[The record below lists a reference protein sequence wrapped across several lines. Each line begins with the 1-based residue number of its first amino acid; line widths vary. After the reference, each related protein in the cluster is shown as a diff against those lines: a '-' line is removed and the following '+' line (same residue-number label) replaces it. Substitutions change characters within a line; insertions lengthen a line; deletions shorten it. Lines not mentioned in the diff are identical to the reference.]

1 MSRESSL
8 RSLRLPALPALVQA
22 TLLVVLLLF
31 RPQAAGAKD
40 EAPLPQGP
48 RRLVLLLLGGGVR
61 AGDVLDLSRMP
72 TAAALAQEGVLAD
85 ALPTPRAN
93 AYLALRD
100 LLTGRQDEAEE
111 PGRPPTVWPTLFE
124 HLQEQGREQVREL
137 GGPRGEDVWFV
148 EADSVAG
155 PGLASS
161 THPSYGPTLGART
174 ARGDGA
180 FGEPLKSFLEQM
192 GRPLPVAEQVWPLLR
207 RLRGVN
213 RKVVGP
219 FLPPDVD
226 SGTLEAER
234 VERAVL
240 QELDRKAAFVKAAN
254 VGDEKATRAALTVLA
269 VHRPRLLVLRLTGA
283 EVGQQSVAAYFEAL
297 RQADQALARLR
308 AAVAVDPALASGTAF
323 AVATEMGRNAKP
335 DASGRLGATEESPAR
350 RRALLVAAGPGFKK
364 GSRPKGGGAL
374 QDIAPTLAR
383 WLGVSMTHATGR
395 VWEECLGR

>member
-1 MSRESSL
+1 MTRMPVQ
-8 RSLRLPALPALVQA
+8 RCLPPLARAA
-22 TLLVVLLLF
+22 LLVGLF
-31 RPQAAGAKD
+31 VGAPRASSAKD

-48 RRLVLLLLGGGVR
+48 RRLVLLVLGGGVR
-61 AGDVLDLSRMP
+61 AGDVLDASRMP
-72 TAAALAQEGVLAD
+72 TAAALAEEGLLAD

-100 LLTGRQDEAEE
+100 LLTGRQDEADE
-111 PGRPPTVWPTLFE
+111 PGRPRTAWPTLFE
-124 HLQEQGREQVREL
+124 HVQEHGREVAARSL
-137 GGPRGEDVWFV
+137 EDVWFV
-148 EADSVAG
+148 EADAVAG
-155 PGLASS
+155 PGLSSS
-161 THPSYGPTLGART
+161 THPSYGPTLGARM

-213 RKVVGP
+213 RKAVGT
-219 FLPPDVD
+219 FLPEGVD

-240 QELDRKAAFVKAAN
+240 AELDRKATFVKAPS

-283 EVGQQSVAAYFEAL
+283 EVGQQSVVAYFEAL

-308 AAVAVDPALASGTAF
+308 AAVAADPALASGTAF

-335 DASGRLGATEESPAR
+335 DASGGLGATEESPSR
-350 RRALLVAAGPGFKK
+350 RRALLLAAGPGFKK
-364 GSRPKGGGAL
+364 GSKPKGGGAL
-374 QDIAPTLAR
+374 ADVAPTLAR
-383 WLGVSMTHATGR
+383 WLGASMPHATGR
-395 VWEECLGR
+395 VWEECLVR

>member
-1 MSRESSL
+1 MSRAPFLGSL
-8 RSLRLPALPALVQA
+8 PLPALAALARA
-22 TLLVVLLLF
+22 TLLVGLLLL
-31 RPQAAGAKD
+31 RPQAASAKD

-48 RRLVLLLLGGGVR
+48 RRLVLLVLGGGVR

-85 ALPTPRAN
+85 ALPTRRAN

-111 PGRPPTVWPTLFE
+111 PGRPRTAWPTLFE
-124 HLQEQGREQVREL
+124 HVREQGREL
-137 GGPRGEDVWFV
+137 GGARGEDVWFV

-219 FLPPDVD
+219 FLPEDVD

-240 QELDRKAAFVKAAN
+240 EELDRKAAFVKAPN

-297 RQADQALARLR
+297 RQADLALARLR
-308 AAVAVDPALASGTAF
+308 AAVAADPALASGTAF

-335 DASGRLGATEESPAR
+335 DASGGLGATEESPAR
-350 RRALLVAAGPGFKK
+350 RRALLLAVGPGFKK

-374 QDIAPTLAR
+374 QDVAPTLAR
-383 WLGVSMTHATGR
+383 WLGASMAHATGR
-395 VWEECLGR
+395 VWEECLVR